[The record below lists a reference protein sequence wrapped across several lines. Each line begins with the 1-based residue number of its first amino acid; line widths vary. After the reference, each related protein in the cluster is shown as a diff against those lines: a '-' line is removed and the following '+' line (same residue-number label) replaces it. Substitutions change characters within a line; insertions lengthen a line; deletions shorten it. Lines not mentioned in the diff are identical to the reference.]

1 METKLLTVIEA
12 AQYLKMGRST
22 VYKLAQEGKLPKDKV
37 GRRCRF
43 DAKELDKTLK
53 EEDLLRLWGVFQRGL
68 MRAGKKKPASYAGP
82 SNYCY
87 LQKTI
92 NSVPECCTMENT

>member
-53 EEDLLRLWGVFQRGL
+53 EEDLLRLLGSFPKG
-68 MRAGKKKPASYAGP
+68 SYAGP